1 MEKKYYDLIISL
13 IKGHKK
19 YPGLEAILE
28 DIANDAYEHSK
39 VVIGSVT
46 NEEVITAYLNK
57 VVSTSII
64 TVPKK
69 MNFSV
74 KTRHRIIT
82 TLIPQ
87 TTEAPIPAAETLT
100 TSPIDTVEE
109 EASSLEEILDT
120 SDEIDTNQEELQEE
134 EPTLICEQ
142 DILTEEEDALVLEQ
156 ELQEEISTE
165 EDTIPSEYSTEQVDK
180 NLVDMMINGVSNKEI
195 LEEDSDTDEVSGFYE
210 SLDSL
215 DNLIEADDE
224 DDALTVTEDVDT
236 EEIESIELDTPEVS
250 DIATEI
256 DSADELETIDLTAQ
270 EIIEEEPEELIE
282 NEDAELEEAE
292 TEDIIV
298 ETLEEQTLE
307 EDSEEVETEINIDSQ
322 EVSLEIVELDQANA
336 IEIEDNSEIE
346 IFEEEDISLDS
357 FSEEDNELLEANDIE
372 IFEHNTDNEAF
383 KIPNFGCFNYEPE
396 NIGYDSEE
404 ILSYL
409 LDIDEKHPE
418 RKILAICDLKYK
430 QGLSVLEIASKLE
443 FTEEEVLDILNEIID
458 TIKD

>member
-1 MEKKYYDLIISL
+1 MVEQDTIRLLRECDAGVKMGISSIDDVLKYVKSEKLRKDLNDNREEHCKLDKELQVLLDSYHDDGKEPNPMAKGMSWMKTNMKLVMNESDHTIADLITDGCNMGVKSLNKYLNEYKAADEKSKDICKRLINLEEDLIIS
-13 IKGHKK
+13 K
-19 YPGLEAILE
+19 
-28 DIANDAYEHSK
+28 
-39 VVIGSVT
+39 
-46 NEEVITAYLNK
+46 
-57 VVSTSII
+57 
-64 TVPKK
+64 
-69 MNFSV
+69 
-74 KTRHRIIT
+74 
-82 TLIPQ
+82 
-87 TTEAPIPAAETLT
+87 
-100 TSPIDTVEE
+100 
-109 EASSLEEILDT
+109 
-120 SDEIDTNQEELQEE
+120 
-134 EPTLICEQ
+134 
-142 DILTEEEDALVLEQ
+142 
-156 ELQEEISTE
+156 
-165 EDTIPSEYSTEQVDK
+165 
-180 NLVDMMINGVSNKEI
+180 
-195 LEEDSDTDEVSGFYE
+195 
-210 SLDSL
+210 
-215 DNLIEADDE
+215 
-224 DDALTVTEDVDT
+224 
-236 EEIESIELDTPEVS
+236 
-250 DIATEI
+250 
-256 DSADELETIDLTAQ
+256 
-270 EIIEEEPEELIE
+270 
-282 NEDAELEEAE
+282 AE

-430 QGLSVLEIASKLE
+430 KGLSVLEIASKLE